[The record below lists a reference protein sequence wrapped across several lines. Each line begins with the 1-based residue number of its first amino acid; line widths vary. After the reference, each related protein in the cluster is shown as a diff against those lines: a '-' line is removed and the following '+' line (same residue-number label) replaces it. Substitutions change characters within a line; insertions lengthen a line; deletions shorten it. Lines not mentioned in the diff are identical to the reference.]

1 MKEIFKIAELVS
13 KEKVGE
19 LTDEEK
25 IQLDDWKAK
34 GEAEQAAY
42 FYSSDANRIQKTH
55 ELYNSIDKDKAWK
68 KITNQAPDI
77 VIRPIVK
84 VRNVLKWA
92 AIFLLPLLATTY
104 VVNEVYWNDNQVLV
118 EAGSSKA
125 SLQLSNGKTIY
136 LEDFQGRNIKTSK
149 GKLASN
155 KNNSLVYQA
164 GQAIEDVL
172 EYNTISTPVQGEYS
186 MVLSDGTRVNL
197 NAQTIVKYPVEFG
210 RAKREL
216 TLISGEA
223 CFEVTK
229 DVDRP
234 FIVHMTN
241 GSEVEVLGTVFNI
254 MAYNDEAEIQTTL
267 VEGEV
272 KFAFEGKDV
281 MLAPGEQSGLD
292 RNTDEIQVREV
303 DASEF
308 LAWRDG
314 KFVFDKEPLGSV
326 FRKMSRWYGVEVNCE
341 DQTLLNRRIS
351 GVINRY
357 ENIDKL
363 ISLIEE
369 VSPVGID
376 LVQNE
381 MIVFEK

>member
-1 MKEIFKIAELVS
+1 MKEIFKIAELIS

-19 LTDEEK
+19 LTEEER
-25 IQLDDWKAK
+25 IHLDDWKAE
-34 GEAEQAAY
+34 GEVEQALY
-42 FYSSDANRIQKTH
+42 FYSSDANRIQKKH
-55 ELYNSIDKDKAWK
+55 DLYNSLDKEKSWK
-68 KITNQAPDI
+68 RITEQAPD
-77 VIRPIVK
+77 VVMRPIVK
-84 VRNVLKWA
+84 LRNVLKWVA
-92 AIFLLPLLATTY
+92 VLLLPLLATTY
-104 VVNEVYWNDNQVLV
+104 VLNEVYWSDSQVLV

-125 SLQLSNGKTIY
+125 TLQLSNGKTIY
-136 LEDFQGRNIKTSK
+136 LEDFQGRDIKTSK

-164 GQAIEDVL
+164 GHAIEDVL
-172 EYNTISTPVQGEYS
+172 AYNTITTPVQGEYS
-186 MVLSDGTRVNL
+186 MVLSDGTRVYL
-197 NAQTIVKYPVEFG
+197 NAQTSIEYPVEFG
-210 RAKREL
+210 RGRREL
-216 TLISGEA
+216 KLISGEA

-229 DVDRP
+229 DSERP
-234 FIVHMTN
+234 FIVHMAN

-254 MAYNDEAEIQTTL
+254 MAYNNESEIQTTL
-267 VEGEV
+267 VEGKV
-272 KFAFEGKDV
+272 KFGFEGKDV
-281 MLAPGEQSGLD
+281 VLAPGEQSGLD

-326 FRKMSRWYGVEVNCE
+326 FRKISRWYGVEVNCK

-363 ISLIEE
+363 INLIEE
-369 VSPVGID
+369 ISPVQID
-376 LVQNE
+376 LNKRE
-381 MIVFEK
+381 MTVFVK

>member
-1 MKEIFKIAELVS
+1 MKEIFKIAELIS

-19 LTDEEK
+19 LTEEERK
-25 IQLDDWKAK
+25 QLNDWKTK
-34 GEAEQAAY
+34 GEVEQASY
-42 FYSSDANRIQKTH
+42 FYSSDANRIQKKH
-55 ELYNSIDKDKAWK
+55 DLYKSLDKAKAWNR
-68 KITNQAPDI
+68 ITEQAPDI
-77 VIRPIVK
+77 IQRPIVK
-84 VRNVLKWA
+84 LRNVLKWA
-92 AIFLLPLLATTY
+92 AVLLLPLLATTY
-104 VVNEVYWNDNQVLV
+104 VVNEVYWSDNQVLV

-125 SLQLSNGKTIY
+125 TLQLSNGKTIY
-136 LEDFQGRNIKTSK
+136 LEDFQGRDIKTSK

-164 GQAIEDVL
+164 GQAIEDAL
-172 EYNTISTPVQGEYS
+172 AYNTITTPVQGEYS
-186 MVLSDGTRVNL
+186 MVLSDGTRVHL
-197 NAQTIVKYPVEFG
+197 NAQTSIEYPEEFG
-210 RAKREL
+210 RGRREL

-229 DVDRP
+229 DADRP
-234 FIVHMTN
+234 FIVHMSN

-267 VEGEV
+267 VEGKV
-272 KFAFEGKDV
+272 KFAFEGKNV
-281 MLAPGEQSGLD
+281 VLAPGEQSGLD
-292 RNTDEIQVREV
+292 RNTAEIQVREV
-303 DASEF
+303 NASEF

-326 FRKMSRWYGVEVNCE
+326 FRKMSRWYGVEVNCK
-341 DQTLLNRRIS
+341 DKNLLNRRIS

-376 LVQNE
+376 LVQKE